1 MSYCHPHRQQE
12 TYLSDS
18 NTRQRWFLWKKC
30 LFSLK
35 QWYLS
40 SGSASFSLRRNSSSF
55 KPVLCLKYNKQHSLF
70 RIYSVFSLKFSDSTY
85 KQINSY
91 FIYRVPCQACFE
103 CQGRDEEPNVLSC
116 VNCCDRLKL
125 PNYVKIGMFKFFFP
139 PLTLNK
145 QTNMILPFSIQ
156 ITQQSNIKQQRVN
169 LRLYHVQYKSS
180 CHLHHFIVTYDFNGH
195 FCACPG
201 LVSTSYYITEH
212 TMACIPIHCIT
223 LVQHLSYTHSYRTK
237 MYDRTI
243 RTRNQNQIII
253 SI

>member
-1 MSYCHPHRQQE
+1 MCCH
-12 TYLSDS
+12 
-18 NTRQRWFLWKKC
+18 
-30 LFSLK
+30 
-35 QWYLS
+35 
-40 SGSASFSLRRNSSSF
+40 
-55 KPVLCLKYNKQHSLF
+55 VLIAY
-70 RIYSVFSLKFSDSTY
+70 
-85 KQINSY
+85 
-91 FIYRVPCQACFE
+91 
-103 CQGRDEEPNVLSC
+103 
-116 VNCCDRLKL
+116 CCDRLKL
-125 PNYVKIGMFKFFFP
+125 PNYVKIGMLKFFFP

-237 MYDRTI
+237 MYDHTI
-243 RTRNQNQIII
+243 RTRNQKSNNYKYIKAIKYCI
-253 SI
+253 DSLLYSALVSNLFDRPIK